1 MFSRLF
7 GQNETNREERVTK
20 QRREDDHEVSQERR
34 GTVNAL
40 ERVQRYR
47 ATRID
52 AARVSHRKVTS
63 G

>member
-1 MFSRLF
+1 MKLIERRELRS
-7 GQNETNREERVTK
+7 REE
-20 QRREDDHEVSQERR
+20 EDDHEVSQERR